1 MLKQQLGVTW
11 TVLSS
16 PAMLPAFLNSKST
29 CICSA
34 NSTVK
39 FTNIDKSLQLIRNY
53 RRVMLMRNFRCR
65 VRRRVRYEDDEEDE
79 EEYGHNEEIVALESY
94 SLSARGEAL
103 LVRAVLDDRDFEVLV
118 FKGFSSSLSHGT
130 SPDPSKS
137 VLPARAVIKAI
148 DRIKGPFDPSNIEYI
163 EKDLQWE
170 AFKSRL
176 DPA

>member
-34 NSTVK
+34 NSTVN
-39 FTNIDKSLQLIRNY
+39 FTNIDKSLKLIRNY

-79 EEYGHNEEIVALESY
+79 EEYGHHEEIAALELY

-137 VLPARAVIKAI
+137 VLPARAVIKSI

-170 AFKSRL
+170 AFKGRL
-176 DPA
+176 DPT

>member
-16 PAMLPAFLNSKST
+16 PAMLPAFLNSKSS

-53 RRVMLMRNFRCR
+53 RRVMLMRNFLCR

-79 EEYGHNEEIVALESY
+79 EEYGHNEEIVALELY

>member
-16 PAMLPAFLNSKST
+16 PAMLPAFLNSKSS

-39 FTNIDKSLQLIRNY
+39 FTNIDKSLKLIRNY

>member
-118 FKGFSSSLSHGT
+118 FKCCLLRLKNNRQS
-130 SPDPSKS
+130 DCE
-137 VLPARAVIKAI
+137 
-148 DRIKGPFDPSNIEYI
+148 IEA
-163 EKDLQWE
+163 EFNLNNSTRHTRKL
-170 AFKSRL
+170 K
-176 DPA
+176 PGN